1 MDYTQG
7 HNRITKL
14 QMIYAYAYV
23 AEQYVYYKHTSH
35 ICVTIWIKN
44 IMQRERVN

>member
-14 QMIYAYAYV
+14 QIYAYAYV
-23 AEQYVYYKHTSH
+23 AEQYVYYKHISH
-35 ICVTIWIKN
+35 VCVIIWRTN

>member
-23 AEQYVYYKHTSH
+23 AEQYVYYKH
-35 ICVTIWIKN
+35 ICVIIWIRN
-44 IMQRERVN
+44 IMQRERVK